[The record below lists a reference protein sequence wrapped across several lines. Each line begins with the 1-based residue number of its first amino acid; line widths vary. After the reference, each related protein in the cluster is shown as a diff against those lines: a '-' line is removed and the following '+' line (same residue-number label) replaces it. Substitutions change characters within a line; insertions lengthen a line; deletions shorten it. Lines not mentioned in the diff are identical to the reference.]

1 MFSIPTTKLPNL
13 IPCHIFRLYSIW
25 KLPSCVVKGRYRPCK
40 ARGTSMPSWSYFKL
54 LYTMQPIVTSTW
66 LLGMACS
73 LPGSSVFSWA
83 NCACWYPEVVYEVI
97 RVLDQHRTLGTYF
110 SPLQILDFLFLIGRL
125 EDQGYNG
132 DSAETALLVSKEDFD
147 KVCVW
152 CSTTEDYTIM
162 WAN

>member
-1 MFSIPTTKLPNL
+1 M
-13 IPCHIFRLYSIW
+13 
-25 KLPSCVVKGRYRPCK
+25 
-40 ARGTSMPSWSYFKL
+40 
-54 LYTMQPIVTSTW
+54 
-66 LLGMACS
+66 
-73 LPGSSVFSWA
+73 
-83 NCACWYPEVVYEVI
+83 YEVI

-152 CSTTEDYTIM
+152 CSTTEDYTICELISSLYL
-162 WAN
+162 ACVSLHGDE